1 MLTNFLHQKIF
12 YVENFLYERF
22 FCKKNFYIKKKNY
35 LDKKMEIFKSEI
47 LKKEFQKFQEEDLL
61 QVLKCGYCQ
70 KNLLSI
76 IS

>member
-12 YVENFLYERF
+12 FVENFLYERF
-22 FCKKNFYIKKKNY
+22 FCQKNFYIKKKNY
-35 LDKKMEIFKSEI
+35 LDKKIFQSEI
-47 LKKEFQKFQEEDLL
+47 LIKEFQKFQEEDLL

-76 IS
+76 VSQ

>member
-12 YVENFLYERF
+12 YVENFLYKRF
-22 FCKKNFYIKKKNY
+22 LYKKNFYIKKKNY
-35 LDKKMEIFKSEI
+35 LDKKIFKGEI